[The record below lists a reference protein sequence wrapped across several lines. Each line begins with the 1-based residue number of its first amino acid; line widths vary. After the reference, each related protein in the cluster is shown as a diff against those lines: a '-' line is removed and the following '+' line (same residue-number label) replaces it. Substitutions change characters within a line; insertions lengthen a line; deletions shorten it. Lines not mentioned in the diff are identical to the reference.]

1 MMVELADITP
11 HNAVV
16 KALLGCFDP
25 LFQLFDVLVREV
37 NVTDEYQLKLAV
49 FDAEALLELCPEAL
63 LLLH

>member
-1 MMVELADITP
+1 MVELADIAP

-16 KALLGCFDP
+16 KVLLVFFYP
-25 LFQLFDVLVREV
+25 LLQLFDVLVREV
-37 NVTDEYQLKLAV
+37 NVTDKYQLKLAV